1 MEIFFDAEKDGV
13 TERELK
19 AELVRLFDS
28 FGGIEVAY
36 LVLGHYDDNP
46 QQYVFLCLLMKD
58 GLEDVD
64 LVNRIHEI
72 FSRIFSSQEHLDV
85 YFFYRPEEHEIRSVC
100 RPFYELDRF

>member
-1 MEIFFDAEKDGV
+1 MEIFFGAEKDAV

-46 QQYVFLCLLMKD
+46 SRDVILCLLMND
-58 GLEDVD
+58 GLEDAD

-72 FSRIFSSQEHLDV
+72 FSRIFSSQEHLGRV
-85 YFFYRPEEHEIRSVC
+85 FLLPA
-100 RPFYELDRF
+100 